1 MPESFFFHL
10 RGPHFPMVLE
20 ECGNSMGKL
29 LSQRGQ
35 SVCSNQKVYML
46 ILKIQRE
53 FSRHIGIVP
62 LYTDVLGYH
71 LICIAFLP

>member
-1 MPESFFFHL
+1 MVDPIGCMCGGGRNMPESFFFHL

-35 SVCSNQKVYML
+35 SVCSNQPDMQS
-46 ILKIQRE
+46 ISTLK
-53 FSRHIGIVP
+53 S
-62 LYTDVLGYH
+62 
-71 LICIAFLP
+71 CNIA